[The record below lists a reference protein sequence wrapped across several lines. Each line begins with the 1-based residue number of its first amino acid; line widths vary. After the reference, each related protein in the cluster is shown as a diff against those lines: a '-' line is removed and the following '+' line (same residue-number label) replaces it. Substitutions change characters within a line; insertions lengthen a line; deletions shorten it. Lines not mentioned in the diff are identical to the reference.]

1 MGAGAS
7 YGKREKDSNGKDIPG
22 RITEG
27 LPTVDE
33 IPMRLEKVKEI
44 FEQPVFKEDD
54 VVKNENTNN
63 SKSCWECQRLLVED
77 FKWLIEN
84 AKKHATIDT
93 FARKESYLPSG
104 GVISCSTLK

>member
-44 FEQPVFKEDD
+44 FEQLVLLINVLQRIGSGFSKDRIIPK
-54 VVKNENTNN
+54 TNV
-63 SKSCWECQRLLVED
+63 SQ
-77 FKWLIEN
+77 F
-84 AKKHATIDT
+84 
-93 FARKESYLPSG
+93 FLPPE
-104 GVISCSTLK
+104 L